1 VTYNGAKYNIP
12 IIIWLLKTHPQ
23 QNPVVYVQPTPEMA
37 INPSRYV
44 DGSGRVYLPYLSEW
58 KHPTSDLHTLVQVL
72 SATFAEK
79 IPVFTKVQQAP
90 SAYAP
95 PSSNYGRPPGY
106 PPGGHN
112 PTASYMPMP
121 YPGQQQQPQQPYPP
135 NTGGYMP
142 QPPAMHQPAGMPQ
155 PPGMHQPAP
164 GYGMPPQPYSSTP
177 YPPNQPPGHYPV
189 QMPAAPGSSYRQPP
203 SYPPQGP
210 NPYPPYHQP
219 PGGMPVVN
227 ATPVMSAEEERRRIE
242 EEERRRLEEEEKE
255 KAKFKQ
261 AQLDSAVT
269 AVEEKIKRQLESVLE
284 RAENEIKSLND
295 TQDKLNNNNHKL
307 TTILREMDTKQQEV
321 DKNVQ
326 LLKEKTVELE
336 SVIEY
341 LESQPGEINVD
352 DTVVPTNVLYN
363 QILKL
368 YAEEN
373 AIDDT
378 IYYLGEALRR
388 GVITHEVFLKHVRD
402 LSRRQFIARATIMK
416 ARDKAGLPPHGV
428 PG

>member
-1 VTYNGAKYNIP
+1 
-12 IIIWLLKTHPQ
+12 
-23 QNPVVYVQPTPEMA
+23 
-37 INPSRYV
+37 
-44 DGSGRVYLPYLSEW
+44 
-58 KHPTSDLHTLVQVL
+58 
-72 SATFAEK
+72 
-79 IPVFTKVQQAP
+79 
-90 SAYAP
+90 
-95 PSSNYGRPPGY
+95 
-106 PPGGHN
+106 
-112 PTASYMPMP
+112 
-121 YPGQQQQPQQPYPP
+121 
-135 NTGGYMP
+135 
-142 QPPAMHQPAGMPQ
+142 
-155 PPGMHQPAP
+155 
-164 GYGMPPQPYSSTP
+164 
-177 YPPNQPPGHYPV
+177 
-189 QMPAAPGSSYRQPP
+189 MPAAPGSSYRQPP

-363 QILKL
+363 Q
-368 YAEEN
+368 
-373 AIDDT
+373 
-378 IYYLGEALRR
+378 
-388 GVITHEVFLKHVRD
+388 
-402 LSRRQFIARATIMK
+402 
-416 ARDKAGLPPHGV
+416 
-428 PG
+428 